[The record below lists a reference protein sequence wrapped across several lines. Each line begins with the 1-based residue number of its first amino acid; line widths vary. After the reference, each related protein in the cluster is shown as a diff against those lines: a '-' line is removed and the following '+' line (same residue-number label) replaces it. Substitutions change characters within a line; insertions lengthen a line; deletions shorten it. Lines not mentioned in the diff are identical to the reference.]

1 MVEAE
6 ALLRILAEADPTV
19 AAVGEAVTLEAAI
32 LEAAILEAVDIAK
45 NYEAGDISP
54 AF

>member
-6 ALLRILAEADPTV
+6 ALLRILAEVEADPTV
-19 AAVGEAVTLEAAI
+19 AAVGEAVTP
-32 LEAAILEAVDIAK
+32 EAAILEAVDIAK